1 MLTAQAVL
9 QVIQAHKHRAVLLAA
24 AAVLETMIAQ
34 VAVLLVA
41 LAV

>member
-1 MLTAQAVL
+1 MLMVQVVR
-9 QVIQAHKHRAVLLAA
+9 QVIQAHKHRAVLSVVVV
-24 AAVLETMIAQ
+24 VLETMIAQ